1 LPPAPKGVIFAS
13 NRKLPAPLQR
23 FRPNSVPTGD
33 TTPPLRILFPP
44 NGAQLDLTSGGADAS
59 APIALKFAGG
69 RLPITVLVNG
79 MPRATLRD
87 RQTATIAP
95 DGSGFTRLTILDAAG
110 ATDSV
115 LLRLQ

>member
-1 LPPAPKGVIFAS
+1 
-13 NRKLPAPLQR
+13 QR
-23 FRPNSVPTGD
+23 FRPNGVPTED
-33 TTPPLRILFPP
+33 ATPPPRILFPP

-115 LLRLQ
+115 LVRLQ